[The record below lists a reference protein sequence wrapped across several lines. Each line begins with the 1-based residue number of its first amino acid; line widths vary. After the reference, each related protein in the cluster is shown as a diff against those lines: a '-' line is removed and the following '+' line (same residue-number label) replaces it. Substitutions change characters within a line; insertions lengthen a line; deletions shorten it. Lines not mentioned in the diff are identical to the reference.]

1 LTTFVL
7 AFIFVA
13 IIKNKIEMEKIKAEK
28 SWVSKTMLRTM
39 CIVWCILTLVC
50 VLFHQITAV
59 AIISGILST
68 LVLILFFYFLYAY
81 RQLSPAG
88 GDLQGRVSSLLTD
101 KIRGTAE
108 GRLLDIGC
116 GSGVLSA
123 ELAVKCPGL
132 NIQGIDY
139 WSSMWGYSKEK
150 CENLAKK
157 YNVAD
162 RIHFEKASA
171 SSLPFADETFDI
183 VISNMVFH
191 EVADAKDKREVIK
204 EALRVLKTGGQF
216 VFQDLLLSKKLYGQP
231 DDLVRYIKDLGIK
244 EVSFI
249 KTNEQISIPALLNI
263 PMFFGDTAMLMGEK

>member
-1 LTTFVL
+1 
-7 AFIFVA
+7 
-13 IIKNKIEMEKIKAEK
+13 MEKIKAEK
-28 SWVSKTMLRTM
+28 SWVSKTMLRAM
-39 CIVWCILTLVC
+39 FIVWCVLTLVC
-50 VLFHQITAV
+50 VLFHQIIV
-59 AIISGILST
+59 IAIIIGGVLSA
-68 LVLILFFYFLYAY
+68 LVLILFLYFLYAY
-81 RQLSPAG
+81 RQLSLAG
-88 GDLQGRVSSLLTD
+88 GDLQGQVSALLTD
-101 KIRGTAE
+101 RIEETAK

-116 GSGVLSA
+116 GSGILSV
-123 ELAVKCPGL
+123 ELAIKCPEL

-139 WSSMWGYSKEK
+139 WGSMWGYSKEK

-204 EALRVLKTGGQF
+204 EALRVLKPGGQF
-216 VFQDLLLSKKLYGQP
+216 IFQDLLASKKLYGQP
-231 DDLVRYIKDLGIK
+231 GDIVRYIKDLGIK

-249 KTNEQISIPALLNI
+249 RTNEQISIPVLLNV